1 MNGAVQHVHIVC
13 FTRNGLELSH
23 LLCTQLAALHVDA
36 AVSYAGRPEH
46 LCGSASAGSVAAV
59 TLGQWVQEHFLSGHA
74 LVYVGAAGIA
84 VRSIAPFVKD
94 KCADPAV
101 LVLDEKGQF
110 VIPLLSGHIGGAN
123 ELAQLLAGITGG
135 HAALTTATDVNALFS
150 VDVCARKN
158 HCTISSM
165 EKAKRFSAALLESHR
180 AFVLQPAAFRDS
192 IVIEH
197 VPPELSLVPEDS
209 PQLPQAAVTV
219 LVSPAAG
226 CDVPGS
232 PLQLVPSC
240 LVAGVGCKKGTP
252 VQALRDF
259 VYGVLAE
266 HGLHAAAVAAV
277 ASIDVKAGEAAVQEL
292 AAFFRVP
299 ALFFAA
305 GELEAVQGDF
315 LPSEFVQRTVGVDN
329 VCERA
334 AVAAGASRLL
344 VRKTARDGMT
354 VAVGIR
360 TVHISLSEGGAA

>member
-135 HAALTTATDVNALFS
+135 RGTDDKIV
-150 VDVCARKN
+150 
-158 HCTISSM
+158 TIID
-165 EKAKRFSAALLESHR
+165 EES
-180 AFVLQPAAFRDS
+180 
-192 IVIEH
+192 
-197 VPPELSLVPEDS
+197 
-209 PQLPQAAVTV
+209 
-219 LVSPAAG
+219 G
-226 CDVPGS
+226 
-232 PLQLVPSC
+232 
-240 LVAGVGCKKGTP
+240 
-252 VQALRDF
+252 
-259 VYGVLAE
+259 
-266 HGLHAAAVAAV
+266 
-277 ASIDVKAGEAAVQEL
+277 
-292 AAFFRVP
+292 AFFSGQKSADEV
-299 ALFFAA
+299 ADII
-305 GELEAVQGDF
+305 ENKVQLYLD
-315 LPSEFVQRTVGVDN
+315 E
-329 VCERA
+329 
-334 AVAAGASRLL
+334 
-344 VRKTARDGMT
+344 GM
-354 VAVGIR
+354 
-360 TVHISLSEGGAA
+360 